1 MGIVNPAASVLYT
14 DIPADILERI
24 EDVVLNRR
32 PDAAERLIETAER
45 LKAEAEAAKTSGGER
60 QAAAHS
66 QLAWREGTPVE
77 ERLKYALT
85 KGIGDYLEEDLA
97 EALKLYPKAVSIIEG
112 PLMAG
117 MNHPKA
123 FLLWAAAKVMTLIC
137 VKKMSAGGKV
147 NFLPPKI
154 CETV

>member
-1 MGIVNPAASVLYT
+1 MM
-14 DIPADILERI
+14 
-24 EDVVLNRR
+24 
-32 PDAAERLIETAER
+32 ETAER

-97 EALKLYPKAVSIIEG
+97 EALKLYPKAVSIRRS
-112 PLMAG
+112 
-117 MNHPKA
+117 
-123 FLLWAAAKVMTLIC
+123 AASGRRFKTTSSMRSNI
-137 VKKMSAGGKV
+137 SAGISV
-147 NFLPPKI
+147 
-154 CETV
+154 